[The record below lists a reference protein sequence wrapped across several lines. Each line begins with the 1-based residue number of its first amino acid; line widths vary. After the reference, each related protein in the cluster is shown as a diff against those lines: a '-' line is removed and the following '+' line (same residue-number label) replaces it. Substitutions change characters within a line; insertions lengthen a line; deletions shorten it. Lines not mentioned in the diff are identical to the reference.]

1 MLHSQVFHQILY
13 FPWEKNLKKYNKYIN
28 THTHTYEEKCDMSEN
43 NIISVE
49 LVLGTP
55 GNSTSSF
62 QCGACP
68 GCLIPHLTDCHL
80 PQGAGNGEPMPTRA
94 PLGMDGGGSIG
105 NTSSFESNSL
115 TWFFY
120 LKEFGM

>member
-13 FPWEKNLKKYNKYIN
+13 FPSEKKSEKKLYIYIYTH

-49 LVLGTP
+49 LLLGTP
-55 GNSTSSF
+55 EKFSSSF

-68 GCLIPHLTDCHL
+68 
-80 PQGAGNGEPMPTRA
+80 EMPFALRGWQWNQCPA
-94 PLGMDGGGSIG
+94 VHRLGWMDGGGWIG
-105 NTSSFESNSL
+105 NTSSFKSNSL
-115 TWFFY
+115 T
-120 LKEFGM
+120 